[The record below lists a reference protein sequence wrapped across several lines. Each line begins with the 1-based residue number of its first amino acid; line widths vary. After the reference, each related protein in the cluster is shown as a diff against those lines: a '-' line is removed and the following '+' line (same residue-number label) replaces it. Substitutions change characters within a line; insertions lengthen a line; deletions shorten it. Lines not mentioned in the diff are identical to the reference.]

1 MIWHI
6 PCNSNSNFRL
16 EDCQELR
23 SLILF
28 LLFTTALSKGNVW
41 YPLNR
46 LKFYYIP
53 LKKVFV
59 NWFVYC
65 LSSVKVPG

>member
-46 LKFYYIP
+46 LKLLYNTQEGFCKLVCI
-53 LKKVFV
+53 LFK
-59 NWFVYC
+59 
-65 LSSVKVPG
+65 LS